1 VVKLHKVIYPQ
12 VGGVDSIRIV
22 EVDDPVPG
30 PGQVTVRIHRAGINF
45 ADLMMRQGLYGSNP
59 EYPFTPGYEA
69 AGEVIEAGDNVED
82 LQSGDRVLAMTGFG
96 GYSEQIA
103 LDASRVI
110 PLPDSISFDQ
120 AAAIP
125 VTYGTAYH
133 MLVHLGNLS
142 KEDTVLVHHAA
153 GGVGTA
159 VAQIC
164 QAYGTSLVVG
174 TASSPK
180 KEFVESMGMRFVDRE
195 AEDFVDVCRDNTG
208 GKGVHHAIDP
218 VGGSHVMRSY
228 KALRR
233 GGKLY
238 CFGASA
244 AVKGDKKSSLTALRM
259 WASTPRFDPLKMMS
273 SNKAVF
279 GVHMGLLDDESVF
292 RGHLKV
298 LSEMLLKGQIDP
310 VIDSVWRFEQVAE
323 AQKHIHD
330 RKNRGKVLLDF
341 S

>member
-1 VVKLHKVIYPQ
+1 VRKVVYPR

-22 EVDDPVPG
+22 EDSDPVAG
-30 PGQVTVRIHRAGINF
+30 PGQVRVRVHRAGINF

-69 AGEVIEAGDNVED
+69 AGEVMDVGEGVTG
-82 LQSGDRVLAMTGFG
+82 LGPGDRVLAMTGFG
-96 GYSEQIA
+96 GYSEQVV
-103 LDASRVI
+103 LDAKRVI
-110 PLPDSISFDQ
+110 PLPDSMSFDQ

-133 MLVHLGNLS
+133 MLVHLGNLA
-142 KEDTVLVHHAA
+142 KGDTVLVHHAA

-164 QAYGTSLVVG
+164 KAFGASLIVG
-174 TASSPK
+174 TASAPK
-180 KEFVESMGMRFVDRE
+180 REFVESLGMRFVDRE
-195 AEDFVDVCRDNTG
+195 SEDFVEVCKGATE

-238 CFGASA
+238 YFGASS
-244 AVKGDKKSSLTALRM
+244 AVKGDKRSWVTAFRM

-292 RGHLKV
+292 RGHLDA
-298 LSEMLLKGQIDP
+298 LSGMLLKGQIDP

>member
-1 VVKLHKVIYPQ
+1 MRKVIYPK
-12 VGGVDSIRIV
+12 VGGVDSIQIV
-22 EVDDPVPG
+22 EADDPVPG

-59 EYPFTPGYEA
+59 DYPFTPGYEA
-69 AGEVIEAGDNVED
+69 AGEIIEAGDGVEG

-110 PLPDSISFDQ
+110 SLPDSISFDQ

-133 MLVHLGNLS
+133 MLVHLGNLAPD
-142 KEDTVLVHHAA
+142 ETVLIHHAA

-164 QAYGTSLVVG
+164 EAYGASLVVG

-180 KEFVESMGMRFVDRE
+180 REFVESMGVRFVDRE
-195 AEDFVDVCRDNTG
+195 VEDFVDVCKEMTE

-238 CFGASA
+238 FFGASA
-244 AVKGDKKSSLTALRM
+244 AVKGDKKSRLTALKM

-279 GVHMGLLDDESVF
+279 GVHMGLLDNESVF
-292 RGHLKV
+292 RGHLEV

-310 VIDSVWRFEQVAE
+310 VIDSVWRFEQVAD

>member
-1 VVKLHKVIYPQ
+1 MRKVVYPR

-22 EVDDPVPG
+22 EDSDPVAG
-30 PGQVTVRIHRAGINF
+30 PGQVRVRVHRAGINF

-69 AGEVIEAGDNVED
+69 AGEVMDGCEGGTG
-82 LQSGDRVLAMTGFG
+82 LGPGDRVLAMTGFG
-96 GYSEQIA
+96 GYSEQGG
-103 LDASRVI
+103 LDARRAI
-110 PLPDSISFDQ
+110 PLPDSMSFDQ

-133 MLVHLGNLS
+133 MLVHLGNLARG
-142 KEDTVLVHHAA
+142 DTVLVHHAA

-164 QAYGTSLVVG
+164 KAFGASLIVG
-174 TASSPK
+174 TASAPK
-180 KEFVESMGMRFVDRE
+180 REFVASLGLRFVDRE
-195 AEDFVDVCRDNTG
+195 SEDFVEVCKGATG

-238 CFGASA
+238 YFGASS
-244 AVKGDKKSSLTALRM
+244 AVKGDKRSWVTARRM

-292 RGHLKV
+292 RGHLDA
-298 LSEMLLKGQIDP
+298 LSGMLLKGQIDP

>member
-1 VVKLHKVIYPQ
+1 
-12 VGGVDSIRIV
+12 VGEGVAGL
-22 EVDDPVPG
+22 G
-30 PGQVTVRIHRAGINF
+30 P
-45 ADLMMRQGLYGSNP
+45 
-59 EYPFTPGYEA
+59 
-69 AGEVIEAGDNVED
+69 
-82 LQSGDRVLAMTGFG
+82 GDRVLAMTGFG
-96 GYSEQIA
+96 GYSEQVV
-103 LDASRVI
+103 LDARRAI
-110 PLPDSISFDQ
+110 LLPDSMSFDQ

-133 MLVHLGNLS
+133 MLVHLGNLARG
-142 KEDTVLVHHAA
+142 DTVLVHHAA

-164 QAYGTSLVVG
+164 KAFGASLIVG
-174 TASSPK
+174 TASAPK
-180 KEFVESMGMRFVDRE
+180 REFVESLGMRFVDRE
-195 AEDFVDVCRDNTG
+195 SEDFVEVCKDTTG

-238 CFGASA
+238 YFGASA
-244 AVKGDKKSSLTALRM
+244 AVKGDKRSTLTALRM

-292 RGHLKV
+292 RGHLEA
-298 LSEMLLKGQIDP
+298 LSGMLLKGQIDP